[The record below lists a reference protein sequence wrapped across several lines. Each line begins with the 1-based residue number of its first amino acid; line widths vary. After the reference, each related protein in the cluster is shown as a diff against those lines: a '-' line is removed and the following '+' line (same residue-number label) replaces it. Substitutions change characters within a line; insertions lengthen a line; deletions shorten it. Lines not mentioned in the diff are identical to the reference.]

1 MIEMH
6 FSDNYPTYRE
16 QALCQTQASV
26 ELVEFLPIRGAR
38 GKYPRRDNG
47 QELPTGKNL
56 RGVPP
61 RLILEWVQRGFRGEQ
76 GLRGQE
82 AEELDNDPGRFLAVR
97 VGHVFGF
104 DTFFKQGFEIGGRG
118 LPVGLR

>member
-1 MIEMH
+1 MH

-16 QALCQTQASV
+16 QALCQTQASI

-61 RLILEWVQRGFRGEQ
+61 RLILEWVQRGFCGEQ
-76 GLRGQE
+76 ELRGQE